1 MLRTRVAACLT
12 GLVVAFAAIT
22 SLTAI
27 AADTADGARAVPFQT
42 KHAMFVPAKWSDL
55 PGWHD
60 DDLADAW
67 KALRASCSVLA
78 TRTAWSGP
86 CSRAAGVPLR
96 NDAIRGFLETE
107 FVVYQI
113 QGTDRSASGII
124 TGYYEPLLNG
134 SRAASARY
142 RYPVYGVPADLL
154 YFDAR
159 AMRSR
164 PLGVTLSV
172 NVDGRNVVPLPTG
185 ESAKGFAKRTYRLDV
200 RDGLADVRDKRI
212 RVRIDGDR
220 IVPYWTRAEINAGAL
235 GQTKPIAWVDSAADL
250 YSMHVQG
257 SGKLR
262 LPDGRLLRVAFAEQ
276 NGHPFTPP
284 LVARTRGG
292 APEAVPLLRGLAID
306 FAALDEPA
314 ADGGSDSAADAA
326 PTTRGAKRPAG
337 KGRAASGP
345 STTASDGMSPEVA
358 RMVDMLLRNQVT
370 TPGVDYSNAGNAGG
384 SAPAAGKSTLDAPLG
399 ATKPPPSHFGRPAA
413 FFDSDP
419 SYIFFRE
426 IPDSAAGPIGALG
439 IPLTPGRS
447 IAVDP
452 RTTPLGF
459 PVFIATQSRGG
470 GINRL
475 MLAQDTGGA
484 IRGAVRADYFWG
496 FGPKAGERASQMKD
510 TGRMWLLMPRDVQPA
525 SMGVSTRG
533 RGEAQDGECV
543 VPDPEFCVE

>member
-1 MLRTRVAACLT
+1 MT
-12 GLVVAFAAIT
+12 GLVVAFAALMI
-22 SLTAI
+22 SNAI
-27 AADTADGARAVPFQT
+27 AADTADGPRAAPFQT
-42 KHAMFVPAKWSDL
+42 KHAAFVPARWSDL

-78 TRTAWSGP
+78 SRAAWRGL
-86 CSRAAGVPLR
+86 CSRAASVPPR

-113 QGTDRSASGII
+113 QGTDRSPSGII

-134 SRAASARY
+134 SLAPSARY
-142 RYPVYGVPADLL
+142 RYPVYGVPADML

-159 AMRSR
+159 AMRSS
-164 PLGVTLSV
+164 PLSVTLSV
-172 NVDGRNVVPLPTG
+172 TVDGRNVVPLPTG
-185 ESAKGFAKRTYRLDV
+185 ESAKGFAKHAYRLDV
-200 RDGLADVRDKRI
+200 GNDLADVRDKKI

-262 LPDGRLLRVAFAEQ
+262 LADGRLLRLAFAEQ
-276 NGHPFTPP
+276 NGHPFMPP

-306 FAALDEPA
+306 FAAVDEPA
-314 ADGGSDSAADAA
+314 ADGASDSAADAA
-326 PTTRGAKRPAG
+326 PTTRGAKSPAG
-337 KGRAASGP
+337 KGRPASGP
-345 STTASDGMSPEVA
+345 NTANDAMSPEVA

-370 TPGVDYSNAGNAGG
+370 TPGVDYSNPGANAG
-384 SAPAAGKSTLDAPLG
+384 SNAPATGKGALDAPLG
-399 ATKPPPSHFGRPAA
+399 ATRPPPSHFGRPAG

-459 PVFIATQSRGG
+459 PVFIATQGRGG

-496 FGPKAGERASQMKD
+496 FGAKAGERASQMKD
-510 TGRMWLLMPRDVQPA
+510 AGRMWLLMPRDVQPV
-525 SMGVSTRG
+525 SMGVATRG
-533 RGEAQDGECV
+533 RGTQDGECV